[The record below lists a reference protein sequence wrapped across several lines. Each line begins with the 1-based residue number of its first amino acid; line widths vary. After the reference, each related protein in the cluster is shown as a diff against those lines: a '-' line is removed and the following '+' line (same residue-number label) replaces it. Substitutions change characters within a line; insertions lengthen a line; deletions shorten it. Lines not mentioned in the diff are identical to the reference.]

1 MLRYL
6 VRELAGWFLV
16 GLGLCVFYLV
26 YVFCEARYILEAIP
40 LTIVGIF
47 IFRGGIHLLKMAV
60 AARIC
65 REAQDRLYPVS
76 GSLPPYAAMR
86 PQRPGMR

>member
-1 MLRYL
+1 MFRYL
-6 VRELAGWFLV
+6 VRELAGWLLV
-16 GLGLCVFYLV
+16 GFGLYVFYLV
-26 YVFCEARYILEAIP
+26 YVFCQEQYILETIP
-40 LTIVGIF
+40 MTFIGIF

-76 GSLPPYAAMR
+76 GSLPPFSAVR
-86 PQRPGMR
+86 PQRTGIR

>member
-1 MLRYL
+1 MFRYL
-6 VRELAGWFLV
+6 FRELAGWLLV
-16 GLGLCVFYLV
+16 GLGLYVFYVV
-26 YVFCEARYILEAIP
+26 YLFCWERYILETIP
-40 LTIVGIF
+40 MTFIGIF

-76 GSLPPYAAMR
+76 GSLPPLSAVR
-86 PQRPGMR
+86 PQRTGIR